1 MNDQARALRVAAAL
15 APPPVALAEAEAVV
29 IGSGKGG
36 VGKSVIAA
44 GLAVGLAR
52 RGRRTLL
59 LDGAQNQGNLHVL
72 LGTRPASSLAAL
84 ASGEAE
90 PEDLLVEVADGLWLL
105 PADSGV
111 EAVHGLGA
119 VDRAR
124 LHHRLSGLY
133 ERFESVVVDAGPGIE
148 SAVRVCAMRAA
159 RLVVVA
165 VPEPAALSD
174 AYALMKIVHAQV
186 PSLPIDVLV
195 NRTREDGEG
204 AAVHERLRTAC
215 ERFLRRTPGDLGEVP
230 EDAAFGA
237 LARRPGALLAAGAP
251 VLDRLVRRIESL
263 THTPSD
269 GGRDE
274 RPSGRTTP

>member
-1 MNDQARALRVAAAL
+1 MNDQARALRQAAAA
-15 APPPVALAEAEAVV
+15 APSPIALAEAEAVV
-29 IGSGKGG
+29 VGSGKGG
-36 VGKSVIAA
+36 VGKSLLAA
-44 GLAVGLAR
+44 GLAVEWAR
-52 RGRRTLL
+52 AGRRTLL

-84 ASGEAE
+84 AAGEAS
-90 PEDLLVEVADGLWLL
+90 PEDLLVEVADDLWLL
-105 PADSGV
+105 PADSGT

-133 ERFESVVVDAGPGIE
+133 EQFDSVVVDAGPGIE
-148 SAVRVCAMRAA
+148 SVVRVCAMRAA

-186 PSLPIDVLV
+186 PALPVDVLV
-195 NRTREDGEG
+195 NRTRAEGEG

-215 ERFLRRTPGDLGEVP
+215 ERFLYRTPGDLGEVP
-230 EDAAFGA
+230 EDPMFGA
-237 LARRPGALLAAGAP
+237 LVRRPGALLESGAP
-251 VLDRLVRRIESL
+251 LLTDLARRLDGLLHS
-263 THTPSD
+263 PAD
-269 GGRDE
+269 GGRGTA
-274 RPSGRTTP
+274 PSGRNTP